1 MMQRMCFAWTVAMC
15 SLTLNALA
23 ATSTDAPR
31 QVIQQAM
38 DEVLGVLKD
47 KNKPSADRQKR
58 IEEIAYARFDF
69 ERMSKLVLAKNFKE
83 MSDAQKEGFTQEF
96 KKHLSLTYGRRLES
110 YSNEKIEV
118 GAAREEKNGDAS
130 VKTKILGGSADGV
143 EIEYRLRQDGDDW
156 RVIDVI
162 IEGVSLIAN
171 FRSQVQD
178 IIRAEGADK
187 LIEKLHQKNTEKA
200 AAPAAASS

>member
-1 MMQRMCFAWTVAMC
+1 MQRMCFAMTLSILSVA
-15 SLTLNALA
+15 LLGTHARA
-23 ATSTDAPR
+23 ASTDAPK
-31 QVIQQAM
+31 QVIQEAM

-58 IEEIAYARFDF
+58 IEDIAYARFNFD
-69 ERMSKLVLAKNFKE
+69 RMSKLVLAKNFKT
-83 MSDAQKEGFTQEF
+83 MSDAQKEGFAQEF

-110 YSNEKIEV
+110 YSNEKIDV
-118 GAAREEKNGDAS
+118 GAAREEKNGDVS
-130 VKTKILGGSADGV
+130 VKTKIEGGAANGV
-143 EIEYRLRQDGDDW
+143 EIEYRMHEDAGQW
-156 RVIDVI
+156 RVIDVT

-178 IIRAEGADK
+178 IIRAEGPDK

-200 AAPAAASS
+200 AAPAA

>member
-1 MMQRMCFAWTVAMC
+1 MMQRVCFAMTLWMC

-23 ATSTDAPR
+23 ADTEAPR
-31 QVIQQAM
+31 QVIQEAM

-47 KNKPSADRQKR
+47 KNKPSADRQRR

-69 ERMSKLVLAKNFKE
+69 DKMSKLVLAKNFKS
-83 MSDAQKEGFTQEF
+83 MSDAQKDGFTQEF

-118 GAAREEKNGDAS
+118 GAAREEKNGDVS
-130 VKTKILGGSADGV
+130 VKTKVLGGSANGV
-143 EIEYRLRQDGDDW
+143 EIEYRLRQDTGAW

-162 IEGVSLIAN
+162 IENVSLIAN

-178 IIRAEGADK
+178 IIRAEGTDK
-187 LIEKLHQKNTEKA
+187 LIEKLRQKNEEKA
-200 AAPAAASS
+200 AAPAA

>member
-1 MMQRMCFAWTVAMC
+1 MMQRTCFAMILTMC
-15 SLTLNALA
+15 ALTLNAA
-23 ATSTDAPR
+23 AAVNTDAPR

-47 KNKPSADRQKR
+47 KGKPTAEREKS

-69 ERMSKLVLAKNFKE
+69 ERMSKLVLAKNFKTL
-83 MSDAQKEGFTQEF
+83 SDAQKEGFTTEF
-96 KKHLSLTYGRRLES
+96 KKHLSLTYGRKLDN
-110 YSNEKIEV
+110 YTNEKIEV
-118 GAAREEKNGDAS
+118 GAARAENNGDVS
-130 VKTKILGGSADGV
+130 VKTKILGGSANGV
-143 EIEYRLRQDGDDW
+143 EIEYRLREDAGQW

-178 IIRAEGADK
+178 IIRAEGPDK
-187 LIEKLHQKNTEKA
+187 LIEKLHQKNTEKGA
-200 AAPAAASS
+200 ATPA

>member
-1 MMQRMCFAWTVAMC
+1 MTLSILSVA
-15 SLTLNALA
+15 LLGTNARA
-23 ATSTDAPR
+23 ASTDAPR
-31 QVIQQAM
+31 QVIQEAM

-47 KNKPSADRQKR
+47 KSSSSADRQKR

-69 ERMSKLVLAKNFKE
+69 DRMSKLVLAKNFKT
-83 MSDAQKEGFTQEF
+83 MSDAQKDGFTQEF

-118 GAAREEKNGDAS
+118 GTAREEKGGDAS
-130 VKTKILGGSADGV
+130 VKTKVLGGSANGV
-143 EIEYRLRQDGDDW
+143 EIEYRMHQEAGQW
-156 RVIDVI
+156 RVIDVT

-187 LIEKLHQKNTEKA
+187 LIEKLRQKNNEKA
-200 AAPAAASS
+200 TAPAA

>member
-1 MMQRMCFAWTVAMC
+1 MQRMCFAMTLSILSVA
-15 SLTLNALA
+15 LLGTNARA
-23 ATSTDAPR
+23 ASTDAPR
-31 QVIQQAM
+31 QVIQEAM

-47 KNKPSADRQKR
+47 KSSSSADRQKR

-69 ERMSKLVLAKNFKE
+69 DRMSKLVLAKNFKT
-83 MSDAQKEGFTQEF
+83 MSDAQKDGFTQEF

-118 GAAREEKNGDAS
+118 GTAREEKGGDAS
-130 VKTKILGGSADGV
+130 VKTKVLGGSANGV
-143 EIEYRLRQDGDDW
+143 EIEYRMHQEAGQW
-156 RVIDVI
+156 RVIDVT

-187 LIEKLHQKNTEKA
+187 LIEKLRQKNNEKA
-200 AAPAAASS
+200 TAPAA

>member
-1 MMQRMCFAWTVAMC
+1 MMQRTCFAWIILMC
-15 SLTLNALA
+15 SLTLNAQA
-23 ATSTDAPR
+23 ATNTDAAR

-38 DEVLGVLKD
+38 DEVISVLKD
-47 KNKPSADRQKR
+47 KGKPTTERQQS
-58 IEEIAYARFDF
+58 IEQIAYARFDF
-69 ERMSKLVLAKNFKE
+69 ERMSKLVLAKNFKS
-83 MSDAQKEGFTQEF
+83 MSDAQKDGFAQEF
-96 KKHLSLTYGRRLES
+96 KKHLSLTYGRRLDA

-118 GAAREEKNGDAS
+118 GAAREEKNGDVS
-130 VKTKILGGSADGV
+130 VKTRVLGGSADGV
-143 EIEYRLRQDGDDW
+143 EIEYRLRQDTGEW

-187 LIEKLHQKNTEKA
+187 LIEKLHQKNVEKA
-200 AAPAAASS
+200 AKPSATSS

>member
-1 MMQRMCFAWTVAMC
+1 MMQRVCFAMTLWMC

-23 ATSTDAPR
+23 ADTEAPR

-47 KNKPSADRQKR
+47 KDKKPSADRQRR
-58 IEEIAYARFDF
+58 IEEIAYSRFDF
-69 ERMSKLVLAKNFKE
+69 DKMSKLVLAKNFKS
-83 MSDAQKEGFTQEF
+83 MSDAQKDGFTQEF

-118 GAAREEKNGDAS
+118 GAAREEKNGDVS
-130 VKTKILGGSADGV
+130 VKTKVVGGSANGV
-143 EIEYRLRQDGDDW
+143 EIEYRLRQDPGAW

-162 IEGVSLIAN
+162 IENVSLIAN

-187 LIEKLHQKNTEKA
+187 LIEKLHQKNVEKA
-200 AAPAAASS
+200 TAPAAASS